1 MKWLELFLHFRIII
15 IPTKNV
21 IVCLLVHNKYLSFMN
36 RGISILLI
44 NLSLVT

>member
-1 MKWLELFLHFRIII
+1 MQWLELFLHFRI

-36 RGISILLI
+36 RGIPKLLN
-44 NLSLVT
+44 NLSLVTL